1 MKYRGNKKVILFIC
15 TFVLLLICGGSSKAA
30 SAEPIDEDIEITVE
44 YGFDGRY
51 KVGNNVPIFIEVKN
65 GHKDIEGEL
74 QIKVPTTQ
82 NQYNIYSQQINL
94 PKESKK
100 NFIIAIPFMEISN
113 EIEVLI
119 EQNNQSLSSIKV
131 RIENGRLLQN
141 EKLIGILSE
150 DFSSLSYFSKIKL
163 EGNDAGHNSNKGI
176 NNSNTV
182 ELDTVAV
189 KLSKDDIGE
198 NYKALDALDILV
210 IDNFDTSVL
219 SKNQYKAIKEWVESG
234 KMLIIGTGSNYS
246 KTLSLFKDDFINGDI
261 VGTETKRLNSLNEYI
276 NNNSIEALNGEILNI
291 NIKDSEV
298 LLKEG
303 NTPIVSRLNKKG
315 GVVIISGIDLGT
327 EPFIGW
333 SSKEV
338 FISKLISSNIPNILK
353 ELGSE
358 GRHNNYTLNNILNT
372 VPADKL
378 PNIRNISILFIVYI
392 MIIGPLGYFILKR
405 FNKRDYIWVAVPII
419 ALVFSVF
426 IYIIGS
432 TTRINKPFTNLFS
445 ITIMEDKESIDTKV
459 YSSIISPSKN
469 KLYVE
474 EPEDVDLEFIN
485 DPNEYNRNTEGN
497 SENKKLN
504 LKVIYEGNKTYF
516 EFQDMKPFKLNSFNF
531 NKKDIVLNEL
541 KSNLKFKDG
550 KLQGEIVNTLD
561 MDLDSLYIISP
572 FTVYEL
578 GDLKKGDTLDAKNV
592 IKEYKDIN
600 DLTRSFHMNA
610 SGINN
615 DGSKS
620 SQLEM
625 LFEKINLYAQGKNG
639 ENTYII
645 GFSKDMIKDKI
656 KVNGNDVVTYQN
668 NLIAFKTDISFIEDG
683 LLEYPYGLL
692 KPSLDNKAGQGDYE
706 EGQGVIYGNMSLD
719 LTYKIKENINIEM
732 LRFKNA
738 DSIDYSRSFNGNFY
752 ILNVGEDK
760 YEKIDMSGTE
770 VTIDNPSRYV
780 KNGQIKVRLESREN
794 RSNDGRPSAVPLISI
809 KGGMK

>member
-15 TFVLLLICGGSSKAA
+15 TFVLLLICGGRSKAA

-51 KVGNNVPIFIEVKN
+51 KIGNNIPIFIEVKN
-65 GHKDIEGEL
+65 GNKDIEGEL

-82 NQYNIYSQQINL
+82 NQYNIYSQTINL

-100 NFIIAIPFMEISN
+100 NFIIAIPFMDISN

-119 EQNNQSLSSIKV
+119 EQNNKQLSSKKV

-141 EKLIGILSE
+141 QKLVGILSE
-150 DFSSLSYFSKIKL
+150 DFSSLSYFNKIKI
-163 EGNDAGHNSNKGI
+163 EGNDTNKGVGNSNSI
-176 NNSNTV
+176 

-189 KLSKDDIGE
+189 KLTKDNIGE
-198 NYKALDALDILV
+198 NDKALDALDILV

-219 SKNQYKAIKEWVESG
+219 SKNQYEAIKEWVESG
-234 KMLIIGTGSNYS
+234 KMLVIGTGSNYS
-246 KTLSLFKDDFINGDI
+246 KTLSLFKDDFINADI

-276 NNNSIEALNGEILNI
+276 NNYSIEALNGEVLNI
-291 NIKDSEV
+291 NIKNGEA

-303 NTPIVSRLNKKG
+303 NTPIVSKLSKKDG
-315 GVVIISGIDLGT
+315 VIILSGIDLGI

-333 SSKEV
+333 SSRDV

-353 ELGSE
+353 EVGSE

-372 VPADKL
+372 LPTDKL

-392 MIIGPLGYFILKR
+392 MIIGPLGYFILKK
-405 FNKRDYIWVAVPII
+405 FNKRDYIWVTVPVM
-419 ALVFSVF
+419 ALVFSLF
-426 IYIIGS
+426 IYTIGS
-432 TTRINKPFTNLFS
+432 TTRISKPFSNLFS

-459 YSSIISPSKN
+459 YTSIISPSKN
-469 KLYVE
+469 NLYVE
-474 EPEDVDLEFIN
+474 EPEGVDLEFIN
-485 DPNEYNRNTEGN
+485 DSNQYNRNTGLNE
-497 SENKKLN
+497 ENKKLN
-504 LKVIYEGNKTYF
+504 LKIVYDGNKTYF

-550 KLQGEIVNTLD
+550 NLQGKVVNTID
-561 MDLDSLYIISP
+561 MDLEDVYIISP

-578 GDLKKGDTLDAKNV
+578 GDLKKGDTLDVKNV
-592 IKEYKDIN
+592 VKEYKDIN

-610 SGINN
+610 NGINN
-615 DGSKS
+615 DRSKS

-625 LFEKINLYAQGKNG
+625 FFQKINLYEQGKNG

-668 NLIAFKTDISFIEDG
+668 NLIAFKSDISFIEDG

-692 KPSLDNKAGQGDYE
+692 KPSLDNKAGQGAYE
-706 EGQGVIYGNMSLD
+706 EGEGVIYGNMSID
-719 LTYKIKENINIEM
+719 LTYKIKEDINIDM
-732 LRFKNA
+732 IGFKNTE
-738 DSIDYSRSFNGNFY
+738 SLDYSSRFNGNFY
-752 ILNVGEDK
+752 ILNIDEDK
-760 YEKIDMSGTE
+760 YEKLDISGADIN
-770 VTIDNPSRYV
+770 IDNPSRYV
-780 KNGQIKVRLESREN
+780 KNGQIKVRLESSEN
-794 RSNDGRPSAVPLISI
+794 KGNDGRPSAVPLMSI
-809 KGGMK
+809 KGGVK